1 MASLSDRIVAAVV
14 GILSRGEP
22 RIQLPH
28 GSSPPDEDAADSD
41 PSTEA
46 FGIGTPMH
54 EHGATG
60 APSEAGSGG
69 SRLSNT
75 ELLLR
80 ELLDADN
87 ATIAGLRG
95 QLREERAKWKHAL
108 KDAEQETMRAV
119 LAKDKAEAEFGSFR
133 EARESAVKA
142 LARPKPEKHVR
153 ASRSTAP
160 RQPRRRRRAKVER
173 ADAPPDQVDSDSE
186 RESESEKAG
195 TDDHN
200 SSCAEWEVMGAVVES
215 GASVIVIP
223 PRVAGGYAIRES
235 AASRAGVQY
244 EIANGDEIPNLC
256 EKLFAVVTEEG
267 TVRGTRPQVADVS
280 KALQSVRALV
290 STGHV
295 VVFGDGGSGT
305 EH

>member
-1 MASLSDRIVAAVV
+1 
-14 GILSRGEP
+14 
-22 RIQLPH
+22 
-28 GSSPPDEDAADSD
+28 
-41 PSTEA
+41 
-46 FGIGTPMH
+46 MH

-60 APSEAGSGG
+60 APSEAGSEG

-186 RESESEKAG
+186 REFAKTQVGTESESEKAG

-200 SSCAEWEVMGAVVES
+200 SSCAEWEVMGAVVEF

-267 TVRGTRPQVADVS
+267 TVRGMRPQVADVS